1 MRETIGRAASATG
14 HLAATATLVLGAQ
27 FLGGVLL
34 IAVLGSFAGFGL
46 WLLPETV
53 LLVRRVAGAK
63 RIQTAAWTGR
73 RIPEAY
79 RPVPAGLRERLRG
92 VLGDPGTRR
101 DLRWMAAH
109 SGYGTLLFVLAVPL
123 WPLGLAV
130 DGVWS
135 GVLRRR
141 AVVLPLIGRLADL
154 DARWSQALLRPSPEA
169 LLTARVEEL
178 AETRADAI
186 AAHGA
191 ELRRIERDLHDGVQA
206 RLVSLSLRIGLAKRA
221 YEHDPTAVRA
231 FLDEAHVHAE
241 EALAELRHVVRGIHP
256 PILTDRGLVGAVRA
270 LAASSGLDV
279 TVRADGL
286 AETDGRAPA
295 AVEAAAYFAVAE
307 ALTNAARHSGSERA
321 TVRLERLRTGL
332 RAVVEDEGRGGA
344 DEAGGTG
351 LLGIR
356 RRAAALDGTVAV
368 TSPPGGPTTV
378 VVELPCVW

>member
-1 MRETIGRAASATG
+1 MRKAMGE
-14 HLAATATLVLGAQ
+14 AATATRYLAVTGALAVGVD
-27 FLGGVLL
+27 FLGVMLVV
-34 IAVLGSFAGFGL
+34 AVLGSLAGFGL

-53 LLVRRVAGAK
+53 LMVRRVAGAK
-63 RIQTAAWTGR
+63 RVQTAARTGR

-109 SGYGTLLFVLAVPL
+109 SGYGLLLSALAVPL
-123 WPLGLAV
+123 WPLAAVV

-135 GVLRRR
+135 GVLRRK

-169 LLTARVEEL
+169 LLAARVEEL
-178 AETRADAI
+178 AETRAAAT

-206 RLVSLSLRIGLAKRA
+206 QLVTLSMRIGLAKRA
-221 YEHDPTAVRA
+221 CDHDPAAVRA
-231 FLDEAHVHAE
+231 LLDDAHDHVE
-241 EALAELRHVVRGIHP
+241 EALAALRHVVRGIHP
-256 PILTDRGLVGAVRA
+256 PVLTDRGLVGAVQA
-270 LAASSGLDV
+270 LAAGSGLDV
-279 TVRADGL
+279 TVRVDG
-286 AETDGRAPA
+286 AVESGGRAPA

-307 ALTNAARHSGSERA
+307 ALTNVAKHSGSERA

-332 RAVVEDEGRGGA
+332 RAVVEDEGSGGA

-356 RRAAALDGTVAV
+356 RRVAALDGTVVV
-368 TSPPGGPTTV
+368 TSPPGGPTV
-378 VVELPCVW
+378 VVVDLPCVW